1 MDLTV
6 CTARSRYPPI
16 PPSPSLFHPRP
27 CGEVNVSHVT
37 EAQRELRGAQG
48 DTRWENH
55 GSAANPA
62 DGRGLSGRCQA
73 RNRLPGRRRPLS
85 APRGSR
91 ALRAGSPL

>member
-6 CTARSRYPPI
+6 YTARSRSPPL

-27 CGEVNVSHVT
+27 CGEVNVSHVN
-37 EAQRELRGAQG
+37 EAQRELRRAQG
-48 DTRWENH
+48 DTRWENR
-55 GSAANPA
+55 GSAANRA

-85 APRGSR
+85 APTGSR
-91 ALRAGSPL
+91 AHSARAPL